1 MLRLFKCQTILK
13 WLLHRS
19 NTHLQGFVFGPGIP
33 GVRSMGPDICPRCC
47 VDLTDV
53 TLADE
58 DTKSISTDN
67 AKRAI
72 NGNVAMHVRQPGGQ
86 LWNQC

>member
-1 MLRLFKCQTILK
+1 MAFLDGYRTQVNLGSDSWLRMSVTE
-13 WLLHRS
+13 S
-19 NTHLQGFVFGPGIP
+19 TT
-33 GVRSMGPDICPRCC
+33 C

-72 NGNVAMHVRQPGGQ
+72 KGNVAMHKRQPGGQ

>member
-1 MLRLFKCQTILK
+1 MVYGFFMVHDILILILYQTQVNLGSDS
-13 WLLHRS
+13 WVRMSVTES
-19 NTHLQGFVFGPGIP
+19 NT
-33 GVRSMGPDICPRCC
+33 C

-72 NGNVAMHVRQPGGQ
+72 KGNVAMHVRQPGVQ